1 MTASKTKRLLY
12 FMSELEKGNDISKTD
27 YLARFG
33 ISERTLKEDVSEL
46 KENLTELRPNMKV
59 KYSRKYGSY
68 HAQYEQ
74 GYGNLKYN
82 QAVILSKILLESRA
96 LRKDEVAEIINI
108 FVERAVDDKERR
120 RIKRLTE
127 LELDSYQEL
136 KIYQEQDKSLL
147 PAISAIFDAIV
158 DQRPLSFSYRKPGEK
173 VEEYKVFPIS
183 VIFDNHYFYLQTG

>member
-1 MTASKTKRLLY
+1 
-12 FMSELEKGNDISKTD
+12 MSELEKGNDISKTD

-173 VEEYKVFPIS
+173 SGGI
-183 VIFDNHYFYLQTG
+183 

>member
-82 QAVILSKILLESRA
+82 GRWSTMASKM
-96 LRKDEVAEIINI
+96 AEI
-108 FVERAVDDKERR
+108 AG
-120 RIKRLTE
+120 
-127 LELDSYQEL
+127 
-136 KIYQEQDKSLL
+136 KS
-147 PAISAIFDAIV
+147 D
-158 DQRPLSFSYRKPGEK
+158 LSCS
-173 VEEYKVFPIS
+173 
-183 VIFDNHYFYLQTG
+183 

>member
-68 HAQYEQ
+68 MPSMNKAMVTLNTIRQ
-74 GYGNLKYN
+74 
-82 QAVILSKILLESRA
+82 LSY
-96 LRKDEVAEIINI
+96 LR
-108 FVERAVDDKERR
+108 F
-120 RIKRLTE
+120 
-127 LELDSYQEL
+127 
-136 KIYQEQDKSLL
+136 
-147 PAISAIFDAIV
+147 F
-158 DQRPLSFSYRKPGEK
+158 
-173 VEEYKVFPIS
+173 
-183 VIFDNHYFYLQTG
+183 